1 MYWFIYYSKT
11 LPIIPRGT
19 INEDEGQ
26 SSAISLFWLGY
37 KSFLLLRYRNHC
49 FLIFLIGLSDS
60 LYELYLESRLI
71 IDYWSNISSSLY
83 YYSTNN
89 HKYYILTICSFYYL
103 FRSIKFYLFLYS
115 WGILLITLK
124 PLSTNARST
133 LYQQYSIIWIQSYIF

>member
-1 MYWFIYYSKT
+1 MNVNRLIIDNIKLYFMFVFTIHIILIDDYIYYSKT
-11 LPIIPRGT
+11 VPIIPRGT

-71 IDYWSNISSSLY
+71 IDY
-83 YYSTNN
+83 
-89 HKYYILTICSFYYL
+89 
-103 FRSIKFYLFLYS
+103 
-115 WGILLITLK
+115 
-124 PLSTNARST
+124 
-133 LYQQYSIIWIQSYIF
+133 